1 VGRKLIME
9 PITRRIK
16 DMREQDKV
24 FAEMEPSLFKR
35 VYLMAADIRK
45 RIDIEHA
52 EDEIKIRER
61 KNALINRR

>member
-1 VGRKLIME
+1 ME

-24 FAEMEPSLFKR
+24 FAEMEPNLFKR

-61 KNALINRR
+61 KNALVNRR

>member
-1 VGRKLIME
+1 ME

-24 FAEMEPSLFKR
+24 FAEMEHSLFKR

-61 KNALINRR
+61 KNALVNRR